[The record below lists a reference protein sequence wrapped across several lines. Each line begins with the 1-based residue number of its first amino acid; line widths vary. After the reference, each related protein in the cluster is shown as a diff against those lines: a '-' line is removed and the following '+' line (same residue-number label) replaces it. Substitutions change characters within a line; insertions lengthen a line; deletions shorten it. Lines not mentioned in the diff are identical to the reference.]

1 MIHCVFGEV
10 MSVTSIGQE
19 IEKKISSKDV
29 EIGSATSI
37 LQEEET
43 PLIDIF
49 LFVT

>member
-10 MSVTSIGQE
+10 MSATSIGQE
-19 IEKKISSKDV
+19 IEKKIPSKDV
-29 EIGSATSI
+29 EIGSVTSI

-43 PLIDIF
+43 PLIDVF